1 MSHDKIKTA
10 ARRRMARTG
19 ESYATARRRVIAER
33 MAEDRGRADAARL
46 GDPVL
51 SPPSAGRPR
60 PGVTV
65 LPRQDRRW

>member
-1 MSHDKIKTA
+1 MHRLLLVLVALAVICAVSA
-10 ARRRMARTG
+10 VYARRNQ
-19 ESYATARRRVIAER
+19 V
-33 MAEDRGRADAARL
+33 
-46 GDPVL
+46 